1 MSKKPVLMTKEERRD
16 AALKTAVQLAKKIGA
31 KRVSLA
37 MVAAKHGVT
46 APLLFHIFESREG
59 FTKAIVKAAKKEG
72 ITLPEAAPTVREL
85 RAATRKKLKPLPKLK
100 TPAKPAVKKLAP
112 PKPLPKVKL
121 AALKKP
127 INVIKAIKNKE
138 AAKAAGQKIVDTID
152 KSRAKLLKTSKVP
165 TPTPAA
171 PAARKPLTPE
181 QRAKKQ
187 ERDRARRA
195 AAPAPSTPASKF
207 AALPKPFE
215 AAIQQVAA

>member
-72 ITLPEAAPTVREL
+72 VTLPEAAPTVREL

-112 PKPLPKVKL
+112 PKPLPTVKPKKL
-121 AALKKP
+121 AALLSPKVNKTGKLP
-127 INVIKAIKNKE
+127 INVVKAIKNKE
-138 AAKAAGQKIVDTID
+138 AAK
-152 KSRAKLLKTSKVP
+152 VP
-165 TPTPAA
+165 TPA
-171 PAARKPLTPE
+171 PAARTPLTPE

-195 AAPAPSTPASKF
+195 AAAAPSTPASKF

>member
-1 MSKKPVLMTKEERRD
+1 MSKKPVLMTKEERRE

-59 FTKAIVKAAKKEG
+59 FTKAIIKAAKKEG
-72 ITLPEAAPTVREL
+72 VTLPEAAPTVREL
-85 RAATRKKLKPLPKLK
+85 RATGKKLKPLPKLK
-100 TPAKPAVKKLAP
+100 TVKKLAP

-127 INVIKAIKNKE
+127 ISVVKAIKNKE
-138 AAKAAGQKIVDTID
+138 AAKAAGQKIIDTID
-152 KSRAKLLKTSKVP
+152 KSRAKLLKTAKVS
-165 TPTPAA
+165 TPA